1 MKKSIVSAAL
11 AASMVMTACSTAG
24 TNSTTVAS
32 SEASTTAQST
42 TAASVEAQASDLKD
56 GTYEETV
63 DGRNGKL
70 TVTTT
75 IKNGKIDAVE
85 VGDNT
90 ETPEVLP
97 LRSSLLILPL

>member
-42 TAASVEAQASDLKD
+42 TAASAEAQASDLKD
-56 GTYEETV
+56 GTYGETV

-90 ETPEVLP
+90 
-97 LRSSLLILPL
+97 